1 MIFTRWCF
9 AVTGKIF
16 LVKMGKYASA
26 KLYWLLYNIQRI
38 KRWVWS
44 EHSKAAATW
53 PESDVLA
60 NSYMYVWAWWP
71 ISSTLFS
78 GSRTTKWL
86 DVCSSVFIKYP
97 GEGGIVWGKC
107 LFKNSTQIQN
117 VRYWLL
123 LWNSPPNSL
132 RTSTFADFERKI
144 LQYDSSVA
152 LQLLSSFIMYIV

>member
-26 KLYWLLYNIQRI
+26 KLYSLLYNIQRI

-86 DVCSSVFIKYP
+86 DVCSLHQLVRQYSLNIRVKEELCEESAF
-97 GEGGIVWGKC
+97 
-107 LFKNSTQIQN
+107 SRIQHKS
-117 VRYWLL
+117 RTFDTDCYYGTLLPTRLELL
-123 LWNSPPNSL
+123 L
-132 RTSTFADFERKI
+132 
-144 LQYDSSVA
+144 LQTLSEKYYSMT
-152 LQLLSSFIMYIV
+152 LQ